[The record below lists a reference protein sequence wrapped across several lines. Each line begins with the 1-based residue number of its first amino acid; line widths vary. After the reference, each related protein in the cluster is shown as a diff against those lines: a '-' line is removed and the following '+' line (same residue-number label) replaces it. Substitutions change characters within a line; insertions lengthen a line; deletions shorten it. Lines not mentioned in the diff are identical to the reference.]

1 MKKFYLLNFLFF
13 LSALFES
20 CGGDKSSSG
29 FPMEKKY
36 WTPEDYQ
43 IVNNQLTPLKYG
55 DKELPNLDNP
65 KTAAI
70 FEKIVDTTNFSIV
83 ANDNQLGIQHRKE
96 VMSQFFDQYRELV
109 HAYEGTDRSDKY
121 QYPLELVEI
130 EKFGLALQVYYI
142 QTNNQNILKSSD
154 DPNSAEVVNLVM
166 KNKNIL
172 ISNYDLY
179 LDLINYEDRFTD
191 KALISYS
198 EGLRDFFPGL
208 IENVAP
214 DGEYSNMLVKVDNM
228 LRKAKNTLVMT
239 QLQNIQNLIK
249 SKNNSPK

>member
-1 MKKFYLLNFLFF
+1 MRKSYLLHLLSFLTV
-13 LSALFES
+13 LLVS
-20 CGGDKSSSG
+20 CGGDKSSSA

-36 WTPEDYQ
+36 WTPEDYAT
-43 IVNNQLTPLKYG
+43 VNDQLTPLKYG

-70 FEKIVDTTNFSIV
+70 FQKMVDTTNFSII
-83 ANDNQLGIQHRKE
+83 ANDNQLGIEHRKQS
-96 VMSQFFDQYRELV
+96 MSQFFDQYKELV
-109 HAYEGTDRSDKY
+109 GAYRGTDRSDKY

-142 QTNNQNILKSSD
+142 QTGNENIVKSSD
-154 DPNSAEVVNLVM
+154 DPNSAEVVDLV
-166 KNKNIL
+166 KRNKNIL
-172 ISNYDLY
+172 ISNYNLY

-198 EGLRDFFPGL
+198 EGLRDFFPRL

-214 DGEYSNMLVKVDNM
+214 DGDYSEMLVKVNNM
-228 LRKAKNTLVMT
+228 LKKAKNSLIVT

-249 SKNNSPK
+249 SKNGATK